1 MANTKKDT
9 EETKEL
15 KKKSTTTKAKGA
27 TTKTA
32 STKTKKATSKE
43 VTSEVKKS
51 TPKKTSSETK
61 KPSSKKVTPKKVN
74 NEPKKETTK
83 NIIEVTEVLEE
94 PRNQNKDIDLEK
106 TVVISK
112 IDEERYKKEIE
123 KLERG
128 KDVNYRLVIYLIVF
142 VLAIIIGGLCYLHE
156 SSKEEKEQTKTY
168 NLDEYFDEFGNLK
181 SNPKKEVNKEETSY
195 QNIKEIGIEEYKTK
209 LDNKEKMVVLVASHN
224 CNICKIYEP
233 VLNEAL
239 EETNVEA
246 YKIDI
251 AKFTTKEESETF
263 NELFSITG
271 TPVTFVVENGTIKD
285 SQRGGKN
292 KEVTLEFINNNY

>member
-1 MANTKKDT
+1 MANTKKGT

-15 KKKSTTTKAKGA
+15 KKKSTTTKTKGS
-27 TTKTA
+27 TTNTA

-51 TPKKTSSETK
+51 
-61 KPSSKKVTPKKVN
+61 TPKKVN

-94 PRNQNKDIDLEK
+94 PKNKDIDLEK

-128 KDVNYRLVIYLIVF
+128 KDVNYRVVIYLIVF
-142 VLAIIIGGLCYLHE
+142 ILAIIIGGLCYLHE

-181 SNPKKEVNKEETSY
+181 KNPKKEANKEEQSY
-195 QNIKEIGIEEYKTK
+195 QKIKEISIEEYKTK
-209 LDNKEKMVVLVASHN
+209 LDSQEKMVVLVASHN

-292 KEVTLEFINNNY
+292 KKVTLEFINNNY

>member
-15 KKKSTTTKAKGA
+15 KKKSTTTKTKGT

-61 KPSSKKVTPKKVN
+61 KSSSKKVA
-74 NEPKKETTK
+74 PKKEATK
-83 NIIEVTEVLEE
+83 NIIEVTEILEE
-94 PRNQNKDIDLEK
+94 PKNQNNDIDLEK

-112 IDEERYKKEIE
+112 IDEVRYKKEIE

-181 SNPKKEVNKEETSY
+181 SNPKKEANKEETSY
-195 QNIKEIGIEEYKTK
+195 QKIKEISIEEYKTK
-209 LDNKEKMVVLVASHN
+209 FDSQEKMVVLVASHN
-224 CNICKIYEP
+224 CNICKMYEP

-239 EETNVEA
+239 EETSVEA

-292 KEVTLEFINNNY
+292 KEVTLEFIKNNY